1 MRVLFVSWEYAPH
14 INGGLGKHVME
25 LAPALVALGCEV
37 HVLTPRLSGGASRES
52 SAEGVIVHRVEA
64 AQSSGYGFISFNAE
78 VNQAIE
84 LAGLR
89 VSGEVGGFD
98 LIHNH
103 DWLTATA
110 AAALKHAWK
119 IPLVAT
125 IHATERGRGQGRLLG
140 PQAERIHT
148 LEWMLTYEA
157 WRVIACSHFMANQIH
172 EYFETP
178 PDKIDVVANGVR
190 IMPTPFASEAEW
202 LNYRR
207 RFAEDD
213 QPIAYYVGRIVYEKG
228 LHILLDCWP
237 SVLQR
242 YPRARLVIAGAGPYL
257 NELKDQARW
266 LDISDSVIFAGFIS
280 DAERDQLYHVASV
293 AVFPSLYEPFGMVA
307 LEAMAANCPLVVSA
321 TGGLTEVVTPHVT
334 GLTVQPGNPQSL
346 AWGLLHT
353 LTHPEWT
360 AKRIENAFATARD
373 SFGWATIATETLSVY
388 KHVLSVWAADSWGK
402 WEG

>member
-52 SAEGVIVHRVEA
+52 SAEGVVVHRVEA
-64 AQSSGYGFISFNAE
+64 AESASYGFISFNHE

-89 VSGEVGGFD
+89 IGAEVGGFD

-110 AAALKHAWK
+110 AAALKQAWR

-140 PQAERIHT
+140 PQAERIHAI
-148 LEWMLTYEA
+148 EWMLTYEA
-157 WRVIACSHFMANQIH
+157 WRVIACSHFMASQIH

-190 IMPTPFASEAEW
+190 ITPTPFANEAAR

-237 SVLQR
+237 SVLRR
-242 YPRARLVIAGAGPYL
+242 YPQSRLVIAGAGPYL

-266 LDISDSVIFAGFIS
+266 LGIGDSVVFAGFIS
-280 DAERDQLYHVASV
+280 DAERDQLYHVASA

-307 LEAMAANCPLVVSA
+307 LEAMAARCPLVVSA
-321 TGGLTEVVTPHVT
+321 TGGLTEVVSAHIT

-353 LTHPEWT
+353 LSHPEWT
-360 AKRIENAFATARD
+360 TARVENAFTTAHD
-373 SFGWATIATETLSVY
+373 NFGWATIAAETLAVY
-388 KHVLSVWAADSWGK
+388 QRVLVAWTAGSWGRRQA
-402 WEG
+402 